1 MLHINLLLLMVM
13 AVCYPQATVIE
24 SSFACGS
31 AVLKPVAILKIDY
44 RETSNL
50 LKHVGY
56 LGPK

>member
-1 MLHINLLLLMVM
+1 M
-13 AVCYPQATVIE
+13 AVCYPHAAVIE
-24 SSFACGS
+24 SSNACGS

>member
-1 MLHINLLLLMVM
+1 MLHINLLLLIVM

-44 RETSNL
+44 RDL